1 MAFLKRMADSRLVPP
16 TRQEVEDSCSQLG
29 IPSYRAIPPFYSR
42 ETDRLAD
49 RQQKDMKLQQTV
61 HSDEQL
67 AAFDGARSALE
78 QLQASAM
85 ARTFGVVPR
94 VGQCCGSAAFWFRL
108 IDWIQNNHSV
118 SGSGSIVTLT
128 QYIFKVEQKCLIV
141 VLYNETRHKVENFL
155 PPWRALKMIQ

>member
-1 MAFLKRMADSRLVPP
+1 MQCTRYDSDLIFLKHINHAKLSFRIQVAFLKRMADSRLVPP

-29 IPSYRAIPPFYSR
+29 IPSYRSIPPFYSR

-67 AAFDGARSALE
+67 AAFEGARSALE
-78 QLQASAM
+78 QLQTAAM

-94 VGQCCGSAAFWFRL
+94 LGQCCGSAAFWFRL
-108 IDWIQNNHSV
+108 IHWIRNNHFV
-118 SGSGSIVTLT
+118 SGTGSGSIVTLT
-128 QYIFKVEQKCLIV
+128 QFFC
-141 VLYNETRHKVENFL
+141 
-155 PPWRALKMIQ
+155 

>member
-1 MAFLKRMADSRLVPP
+1 MADSRLVPP

-67 AAFDGARSALE
+67 AAFEGARSALE

-94 VGQCCGSAAFWFRL
+94 LGQCCGSASFGL
-108 IDWIQNNHSV
+108 D
-118 SGSGSIVTLT
+118 
-128 QYIFKVEQKCLIV
+128 
-141 VLYNETRHKVENFL
+141 
-155 PPWRALKMIQ
+155 